1 MKNNSK
7 NPLFHSVSTESTNK
21 FRSIMNSPN
30 FGNQQILLQ
39 SCCFYDSEG
48 SQTPNTS
55 NTKHFKIKSKIK
67 SGSPKISYSN
77 GNIESF
83 KKMHFLTD
91 KNEEIN
97 SRITTN
103 SNNQY
108 TMNMKSNNLEQ
119 NSNLNINNLNTF
131 NNNINTETEQ
141 NFGINSQ
148 RSNKN
153 MGNYLQNSLSSN
165 TSGMIMPETN
175 FTGYKFNEKIGN
187 NLSNKYMNNTGLG
200 FGVGGSLLAHKYGGS
215 ATNSMS
221 IHVENNMNENFGNS
235 ASKINDLNNNLEEEY
250 PRTLAQPQSQI
261 IRK

>member
-108 TMNMKSNNLEQ
+108 TIDKLKKHNKALKETIKNLTSQLDRVCNIALKVKNNELKTLQQNNDNELE
-119 NSNLNINNLNTF
+119 
-131 NNNINTETEQ
+131 
-141 NFGINSQ
+141 
-148 RSNKN
+148 
-153 MGNYLQNSLSSN
+153 
-165 TSGMIMPETN
+165 
-175 FTGYKFNEKIGN
+175 KFNLLNEIENLKKEK
-187 NLSNKYMNNTGLG
+187 
-200 FGVGGSLLAHKYGGS
+200 
-215 ATNSMS
+215 
-221 IHVENNMNENFGNS
+221 
-235 ASKINDLNNNLEEEY
+235 NDLKMEIEKKDEEY
-250 PRTLAQPQSQI
+250 KNYQLKGKLDEI
-261 IRK
+261 KNLYH